1 MAAPV
6 IPGRKCYA
14 IAADAGRPHT
24 SRDMKYLAIIAAI
37 GAAIVLSQLLF
48 DFYDWN
54 KTQSCAS
61 TGGRNCG
68 GAGPIP
74 LGH

>member
-1 MAAPV
+1 
-6 IPGRKCYA
+6 
-14 IAADAGRPHT
+14 
-24 SRDMKYLAIIAAI
+24 MKYLAVIVAI

-68 GAGPIP
+68 GADRIP
-74 LGH
+74 LSH

>member
-1 MAAPV
+1 MLRAFLQNLAEMLRDCRRCGKAAYSA
-6 IPGRKCYA
+6 R
-14 IAADAGRPHT
+14 
-24 SRDMKYLAIIAAI
+24 MKYLAIIGAIVAAI
-37 GAAIVLSQLLF
+37 LLSQFLF

-68 GAGPIP
+68 GRPIS
-74 LGH
+74 LSH

>member
-1 MAAPV
+1 
-6 IPGRKCYA
+6 
-14 IAADAGRPHT
+14 
-24 SRDMKYLAIIAAI
+24 MKYLAIIGAI
-37 GAAIVLSQLLF
+37 VAAIVLSQLLF

-68 GAGPIP
+68 RAGPIP

>member
-1 MAAPV
+1 LPREREGRILAP
-6 IPGRKCYA
+6 G
-14 IAADAGRPHT
+14 
-24 SRDMKYLAIIAAI
+24 MKYIAIIV
-37 GAAIVLSQLLF
+37 AIVAVVALSQFLY

-54 KTQSCAS
+54 KTQTCAS

-74 LGH
+74 LSH